1 MELVPDGITKIDR
14 DDGLVTFLDVT
25 PGTTA
30 TYAVLGV
37 GITDYGISLTSI

>member
-25 PGTTA
+25 PSTTA

-37 GITDYGISLTSI
+37 GITDYGISLTSK